1 MEKARGVPEQA
12 RVFLN
17 ASFSAP
23 LRYLQSRN
31 NIQKPLGTVPA
42 LSFTVPPAGIVTCKL
57 IVCCVQGIIRPLLS
71 LLLSSLLSG

>member
-31 NIQKPLGTVPA
+31 NLRKPLGAVPA

-57 IVCCVQGIIRPLLS
+57 TVCIVYAVYRE
-71 LLLSSLLSG
+71 